1 MIVTRIPCERLLMDT
16 IAEAGGLILAFR
28 FHVLNDVEYRAQIQI
43 QPVTHLQ
50 QGRDGC
56 GGWALVHIVN
66 GLLGN
71 VNPFGVA
78 EFTYPSLADIF
89 FLGVV
94 LNIVDY
100 ILDDFCI
107 CHVNASLWVE
117 PGSPSG

>member
-56 GGWALVHIVN
+56 GGWALVHIVDSF
-66 GLLGN
+66 LGD
-71 VNPFGVA
+71 VDPLGVA

>member
-71 VNPFGVA
+71 VNP
-78 EFTYPSLADIF
+78 LAWQSSRIPLWRISF
-89 FLGVV
+89 FS
-94 LNIVDY
+94 
-100 ILDDFCI
+100 
-107 CHVNASLWVE
+107 A
-117 PGSPSG
+117 